1 MSLNRFGQE
10 GIPQLE
16 SYCLIPLQDLTIV
29 QCIVKHDSS
38 HIDNLMCDDVEYA
51 RSSNE
56 LHGCLNQDKRISSEL
71 FFECENCGGPL
82 IQYAICRMCKKTDL
96 RICLKCNT
104 VKTFGDHRDC
114 LRMFLLEMKK
124 TSSMENKSA

>member
-1 MSLNRFGQE
+1 M
-10 GIPQLE
+10 PQLE
-16 SYCLIPLQDLTIV
+16 SYCLILSGDLAIV

-38 HIDNLMCDDVEYA
+38 HIDNFMCDDAEYTH
-51 RSSNE
+51 SSSE
-56 LHGCLNQDKRISSEL
+56 SYDYLNLDKRILSEL

-82 IQYAICRMCKKTDL
+82 IQHAFCRMCKKTDL

-124 TSSMENKSA
+124 ISSRENKSV